1 MKDKDIS
8 TFSSGGDLD
17 EQVGIIEEYMLEYID
32 GVECEYSRNDTK
44 TTAYYTGFA

>member
-32 GVECEYSRNDTK
+32 GIECWHSRSDTK